1 MLPLRYPW
9 LWVLLGWTLI
19 AGVIYGSLT
28 SDGMVR
34 WLPFSDDVMHASSY
48 GLLMTWFAGLYSR
61 NRYGWIAL
69 VVLTLGLA
77 LEIIQSQLSYRSFDP
92 FDLLANA
99 LGVSVGFILSFWML
113 AGWCQRLEEWLTS
126 RHAGY

>member
-28 SDGMVR
+28 SDGVVR
-34 WLPFSDDVMHASSY
+34 GLPFSDDVMHASSY

-126 RHAGY
+126 RHAGH